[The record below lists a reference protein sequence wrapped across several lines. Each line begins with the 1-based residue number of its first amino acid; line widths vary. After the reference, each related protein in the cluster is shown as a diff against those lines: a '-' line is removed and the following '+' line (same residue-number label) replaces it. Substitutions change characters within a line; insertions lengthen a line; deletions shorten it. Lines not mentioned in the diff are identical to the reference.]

1 MTTIRP
7 LFDRVLVKRSDEPT
21 KTKSGL
27 FLPDTATKEKPLEG
41 VVLAVGA
48 GRVGKDGAVTPLAVK
63 EGDRVIFAKYRG
75 NEIKIDGEER
85 LLLSEEDILGIIDG

>member
-41 VVLAVGA
+41 VVLAVGS
-48 GRVGKDGAVTPLAVK
+48 GRAGKDGAITPLAVK

-75 NEIKIDGEER
+75 NEIKVDGEDR
-85 LLLSEEDILGIIDG
+85 LLLSEDDILGVIEG